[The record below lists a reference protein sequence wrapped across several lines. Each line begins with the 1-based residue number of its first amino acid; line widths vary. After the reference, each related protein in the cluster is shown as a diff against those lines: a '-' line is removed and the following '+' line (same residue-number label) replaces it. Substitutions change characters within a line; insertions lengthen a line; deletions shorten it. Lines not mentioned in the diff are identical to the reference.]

1 MTDQPRKPPDNADN
15 SDAIH
20 EAFDDLHE
28 KLGNRATSDSRIR
41 VEALREAVL
50 AQDAASV
57 KAHLEELKKSHGW
70 LWAELTAHPSIAA
83 LIDKLALMGL

>member
-1 MTDQPRKPPDNADN
+1 MAEPPKPDDN
-15 SDAIH
+15 SDAVH
-20 EAFDDLHE
+20 AAFDDLNE
-28 KLGNRATSDSRIR
+28 KLRSRVTSDTKVR

-57 KAHLEELKKSHGW
+57 KAHLDAMKESHGW
-70 LWAELTAHPSIAA
+70 LWTELTAHPRVAE

>member
-1 MTDQPRKPPDNADN
+1 MAEPRKPDDN
-15 SDAIH
+15 SDAVH
-20 EAFDDLHE
+20 AAFDDLHE
-28 KLGNRATSDSRIR
+28 KLGSRATSDTKVR

-57 KAHLEELKKSHGW
+57 KAHLDEMKQSQGW
-70 LWAELTAHPSIAA
+70 LWAELTAHPRVAE

>member
-1 MTDQPRKPPDNADN
+1 MAN
-15 SDAIH
+15 SEDRSGEVH

-28 KLGNRATSDSRIR
+28 KIGSRHTSDSKIR

-57 KAHLEELKKSHGW
+57 KAHLEEMKTSHGW
-70 LWAELTAHPSIAA
+70 LWTELTTHPRVAS
-83 LIDKLALMGL
+83 LMNELALLGL

>member
-1 MTDQPRKPPDNADN
+1 MTDQPKKPDDN
-15 SDAIH
+15 SDAVH
-20 EAFDDLHE
+20 AAFDDLHE
-28 KLGNRATSDSRIR
+28 KLGNRATSDTKVR

-57 KAHLEELKKSHGW
+57 KAHLAEMKASHGW
-70 LWAELTAHPSIAA
+70 LWTELTAHPRVAE

>member
-1 MTDQPRKPPDNADN
+1 MADPKDH
-15 SDAIH
+15 SGEVH

-28 KLGNRATSDSRIR
+28 KLGNRATSDTKVR

-57 KAHLEELKKSHGW
+57 KAHLAEMKQSHGW
-70 LWAELTAHPSIAA
+70 LWAELTAHPRVAA
-83 LIDKLALMGL
+83 LVDELALMGF

>member
-1 MTDQPRKPPDNADN
+1 MAEPPKPDDH
-15 SDAIH
+15 SDAVH
-20 EAFDDLHE
+20 AAFDDLHE
-28 KLGNRATSDSRIR
+28 KLGSRATSDAKVR

-57 KAHLEELKKSHGW
+57 KAHLDEMKQSQGW
-70 LWAELTAHPSIAA
+70 LWAELTAHPRVAE